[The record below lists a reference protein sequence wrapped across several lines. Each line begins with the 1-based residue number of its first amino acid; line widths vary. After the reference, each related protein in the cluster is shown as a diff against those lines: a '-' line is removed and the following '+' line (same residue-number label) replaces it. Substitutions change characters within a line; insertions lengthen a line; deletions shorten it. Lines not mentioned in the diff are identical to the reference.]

1 MLSLSPAEELVEIRA
16 TMARLAAREEVLT
29 RIADAQPLVPVFR
42 PGWPIQ
48 RNAVTRSASV
58 WQRA

>member
-1 MLSLSPAEELVEIRA
+1 MLHYTPADELAEIRA

-29 RIADAQPLVPVFR
+29 RTTDAQPLVPVFR

-48 RNAVTRSASV
+48 RSTAPRSASV
-58 WQRA
+58 WQRR